1 MAAKKAK
8 RKKLLT
14 YFYDHDDQE
23 AKDLQ
28 YGAQKEGCKKHLRR
42 DTAFVDRSIEGNWSP
57 DED

>member
-1 MAAKKAK
+1 MATRKPK
-8 RKKLLT
+8 RKKELS

-28 YGAQKEGCKKHLRR
+28 YGGQKDDCTKYLKK
-42 DTAFVDRSIEGNWSP
+42 DTTFEDASIGNAWTP